1 MKKPFSIKR
10 AFWSLA
16 LNNLAVASILVALCF
31 SGLSQVIETSRHSYE
46 TRSIP
51 LGALTQA
58 IDSIHQARALAL
70 TAVSEEDPDRALEV
84 MKGIEIQ
91 DKRAS
96 EALEHYRAHAN
107 QDAIKQL
114 EAFLGQWMDYR
125 KVRDMAL
132 SQIHVGDIP
141 SAFFALKNRAS
152 PLMDKVQKM
161 LEEMVSQEIEGTR
174 KDFDSS
180 ADAADRQ
187 SLYLV
192 SAAIAGFLAM
202 GGMLYLSAKRVI
214 SEVGGEI
221 SDVHSIVSAV
231 SEGNMAA
238 SVSIVSAHKNSLLDH
253 VVNMSS
259 WLREV
264 VFGIRR
270 SSDGLSKTA
279 KGLKHSIDILE
290 QNSARQNESAGS
302 IASAVEEMSVSITS
316 AAATAHEVSE
326 RAQLAM
332 GVMNG
337 GTQAVSDLVSDM
349 AVLRSVTGEAVKTVD
364 TLNARSDEIDS
375 IVRAIQEVA
384 EQINLLALNAAI
396 EAARA
401 GESGRGFAVV
411 ADEVR
416 KLSERTRSSTQS
428 IAAVLD
434 QIHRDAKAASTS
446 MTASVEQMDK
456 GAARA
461 DIAKKQLGE
470 AAVKVTGI
478 MQSMQDIA
486 DALKEQATGSAEIAG
501 NVERIAVMTAE
512 NLEGVHQVH
521 RYADQVQQESIEV
534 QSLMMKFKI

>member
-174 KDFDSS
+174 KDFESS
-180 ADAADRQ
+180 ADAADKQ

-192 SAAIAGFLAM
+192 FAAIAGFLAM
-202 GGMLYLSAKRVI
+202 GGMLFLTARRVV

-221 SDVHSIVSAV
+221 SDVQRIVSAV
-231 SEGNMAA
+231 SEGDMAA
-238 SVSIVSAHKNSLLDH
+238 SVSAVSAHKNSLLDH
-253 VVNMSS
+253 VVKMSS

-264 VFGIRR
+264 VLGIRR
-270 SSDGLSKTA
+270 SSDALSKTA
-279 KGLKHSIDILE
+279 SGLKRAIDVLE
-290 QNSARQNESAGS
+290 QNSAQQNESAGS

-337 GTQAVSDLVSDM
+337 GACAVSDLVSDM

-434 QIHRDAKAASTS
+434 QIHRDAKAASAS

-461 DIAKKQLGE
+461 DVAQKQLGE
-470 AAVKVTGI
+470 AVVKVTGI

-534 QSLMMKFKI
+534 QSLVMKFKI

>member
-174 KDFDSS
+174 KDFESS

-192 SAAIAGFLAM
+192 FAAIAGFLAM

-231 SEGNMAA
+231 SEGNMSA
-238 SVSIVSAHKNSLLDH
+238 SASIVSAHKNSLLDH

-270 SSDGLSKTA
+270 SSDDLSKTA
-279 KGLKHSIDILE
+279 TGLKHSIDILE

-332 GVMNG
+332 GVMNR

-428 IAAVLD
+428 IASVLD

-461 DIAKKQLGE
+461 DIAQKQLGE

>member
-1 MKKPFSIKR
+1 MSKPFSIKR

-16 LNNLAVASILVALCF
+16 LNNLAIASILVVLCF
-31 SGLSQVIETSRHSYE
+31 SGLSQVIETSRQSYE
-46 TRSIP
+46 SRTIP
-51 LGALTQA
+51 LGALTEA

-91 DKRAS
+91 DARAS
-96 EALEHYRAHAN
+96 KALEHYRTHAN
-107 QDAIKQL
+107 PDAARRL
-114 EAFLGQWMDYR
+114 EAFLGQWEGYR

-132 SQIHVGDIP
+132 AQIHVGDIP

-152 PLMDKVQKM
+152 PLMGEVQETLEKM
-161 LEEMVSQEIEGTR
+161 VAKEIDGTR
-174 KDFDSS
+174 ADFESS
-180 ADAADRQ
+180 ADAADRRI
-187 SLYLV
+187 LYLV
-192 SAAIAGFLAM
+192 SAAVAGFLAM
-202 GGMLYLSAKRVI
+202 GGMLFLTARRVV

-221 SDVHSIVSAV
+221 SDVQRIVSAV
-231 SEGNMAA
+231 SEGDMAA
-238 SVSIVSAHKNSLLDH
+238 SVSAVSAHKNSLLDH
-253 VVNMSS
+253 VVKMSS

-264 VFGIRR
+264 VLGIRR
-270 SSDGLSKTA
+270 SSDALSKTA
-279 KGLKHSIDILE
+279 SGLKRAIDVLE
-290 QNSARQNESAGS
+290 QNSAQQNESAGS

-337 GTQAVSDLVSDM
+337 GACAVSDLVSDM

-434 QIHRDAKAASTS
+434 QIHRDAKAASAS

-461 DIAKKQLGE
+461 DVAQKQLGE
-470 AAVKVTGI
+470 AVVKVTGI

-534 QSLMMKFKI
+534 QSLVMKFKI